1 MKHSKTS
8 NKLSQTKNLSKV
20 SLGERIKNF
29 LRLSIYYLGI
39 LFTICVAIYALYMA
53 VPEILKMIRSF
64 IVDLITKDYAKNQ
77 DIINPEAP
85 SSIENKNPE

>member
-64 IVDLITKDYAKNQ
+64 IVDLIAKDYAKNQ
-77 DIINPEAP
+77 EIINPEVP
-85 SSIENKNPE
+85 SPIENKNPE

>member
-39 LFTICVAIYALYMA
+39 LFAICVAVYALYMA
-53 VPEILKMIRSF
+53 IPEILKMVRNF
-64 IVDLITKDYAKNQ
+64 IVDLIVKDY
-77 DIINPEAP
+77 I
-85 SSIENKNPE
+85 